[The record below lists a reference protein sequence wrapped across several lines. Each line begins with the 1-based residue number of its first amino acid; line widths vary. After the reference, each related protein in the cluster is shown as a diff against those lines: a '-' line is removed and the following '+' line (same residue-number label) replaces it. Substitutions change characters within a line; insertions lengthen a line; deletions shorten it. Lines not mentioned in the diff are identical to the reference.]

1 MSRVYACVWV
11 AFIRSWW
18 FNVYFCHESDNNFC
32 LTYLLWFRS
41 SAWGQGHVE
50 KPLANGDFAE
60 QGARAPR
67 VGVAMTNEC
76 QRPMSNVCRH
86 TASRYC
92 HHRHILI
99 AHCRHQHE
107 QSKKVER
114 IPTEWRRNPN
124 SSSIRKK
131 NKIKHQRNE
140 LKTLYELFECE
151 HSLWSYRL
159 YCESWV
165 SQWLRASRTHSN
177 VDQIHRPVALF
188 TCSRTHASVY
198 QPSDQTV
205 FLHELLSCSSF
216 IAFIAYIDVYILN
229 GTVVA
234 EECAHRWW
242 D

>member
-86 TASRYC
+86 TASRSC

-131 NKIKHQRNE
+131 TKQNTNE
-140 LKTLYELFECE
+140 TNWKRFMNY
-151 HSLWSYRL
+151 
-159 YCESWV
+159 
-165 SQWLRASRTHSN
+165 SN
-177 VDQIHRPVALF
+177 VSTVCEVIDFIANRGSHSGFVLCERIPMSIKFIGPSHCSLVREHMLQYTSHRIRRFFCMNFCRAV
-188 TCSRTHASVY
+188 
-198 QPSDQTV
+198 PS
-205 FLHELLSCSSF
+205 LLS
-216 IAFIAYIDVYILN
+216 
-229 GTVVA
+229 
-234 EECAHRWW
+234 
-242 D
+242 